1 MIRVGDFSPEFC
13 MRITLKVLGINSKAY
28 ARQVLEDTVVPFLQG
43 LEEGIDDTVFM
54 EDGARVHLGWAKPV
68 RAKYKIKGFTK
79 GWPPSSPDL
88 NPIEKVWRWMK
99 ARITEMEPFPTTIEA
114 LKAAVQALWDEMDPC
129 MFISHIE
136 KTPEKLR
143 EVIKQRGYATKY

>member
-1 MIRVGDFSPEFC
+1 
-13 MRITLKVLGINSKAY
+13 
-28 ARQVLEDTVVPFLQG
+28 
-43 LEEGIDDTVFM
+43 
-54 EDGARVHLGWAKPV
+54 
-68 RAKYKIKGFTK
+68 
-79 GWPPSSPDL
+79 
-88 NPIEKVWRWMK
+88 MK